1 MYIYKLTDING
12 LVYVGKTKNVDERL
26 HTHKAKNWNTTSS
39 RKLDFNGIKIEVME
53 ECPEDIS
60 FERERYWIN
69 KFDSVNIN
77 KLNYNDL
84 DSVIKIIKN
93 EEKKIG
99 TIQTEVAEE
108 TKKCMVNNK
117 DWLNVKFWEK

>member
-84 DSVIKIIKN
+84 DYKRKRNAWIRSWGKHNNSDNNLFYIK
-93 EEKKIG
+93 
-99 TIQTEVAEE
+99 AEL
-108 TKKCMVNNK
+108 VF
-117 DWLNVKFWEK
+117 V